1 MENLEKLEAAI
12 KRIDRTKDDVIKYL
26 IESQNQMKAEGE
38 KFAKS
43 TKFEEIRQKL
53 QDLKVN

>member
-12 KRIDRTKDDVIKYL
+12 KRTDRTKDDVIKYL
-26 IESQNQMKAEGE
+26 IESQKQMKAEGE
-38 KFAKS
+38 KFARS
-43 TKFEEIRQKL
+43 NKFEEIRKKL

>member
-12 KRIDRTKDDVIKYL
+12 KRRDRTKDDVINYL
-26 IESQNQMKAEGE
+26 IESQKQMQVDSE

-43 TKFEEIRQKL
+43 AKFEEIRKKL
-53 QDLKVN
+53 QELKVN

>member
-12 KRIDRTKDDVIKYL
+12 KRTDGTKDDVIKYL
-26 IESQNQMKAEGE
+26 IESQKQMKAEGE

-43 TKFEEIRQKL
+43 KKFEEIRKKL
-53 QDLKVN
+53 QDLKIN